1 MNERSKNVLP
11 RILMLPVKL
20 ALGFIGFIIVLV
32 LLGLVAIG
40 IENLRGARAW
50 ESAKRDHEA
59 AGDPLGMDA
68 IIPRP
73 VPPESNF
80 AETPLLKPLLDY
92 RQGEKQMSANR
103 AEAMEKLKELNLG
116 NAEGMTD
123 RLPDGR
129 FNLAGWQRYFAAG
142 GAGTP
147 ADDVL
152 AGLQKWDAEL
162 AELETASRRPFARFD
177 IHYKEGFST
186 LLPHLAQLKGL
197 LRVFELRSAAL
208 LAAGNTASALKDI
221 ETSERIATSMDG
233 EPLLISML
241 VEYAGQTFVTRM
253 AWQGLVDHRWN
264 SAELERLQA
273 LFAGRSDPLR
283 RYVSAIQ
290 GERAF
295 ALAGIDPETA
305 KLAEVF
311 SQIQNGQNGPQ
322 MEAVGRLVPR
332 GWIRQNQVTIARFYD
347 AVFRNP
353 HTTANQVSLGASDD
367 GIPKVINDRFWPYA
381 ILARQL
387 VGSVANAEIKSFR
400 MLAIDRMAV
409 IACALER
416 YRMANGAYPK
426 TLDNLVPQFISALPA
441 DPANG
446 GSFAYQPQDEE
457 WYQLASAGPPA
468 TKIERPGEKVEV
480 AWAWP
485 APVASKQRL
494 F

>member
-1 MNERSKNVLP
+1 M
-11 RILMLPVKL
+11 
-20 ALGFIGFIIVLV
+20 
-32 LLGLVAIG
+32 
-40 IENLRGARAW
+40 
-50 ESAKRDHEA
+50 SAKRA
-59 AGDPLGMDA
+59 DA
-68 IIPRP
+68 
-73 VPPESNF
+73 
-80 AETPLLKPLLDY
+80 T
-92 RQGEKQMSANR
+92 
-103 AEAMEKLKELNLG
+103 EKLKEMNLG
-116 NAEGMTD
+116 NTKGMTD

-129 FNLAGWQRYFAAG
+129 INLAGWQQYFAAG

-162 AELETASRRPFARFD
+162 TELESASRRPSARFD
-177 IHYKEGFST
+177 IHYKEGFSA

-197 LRVFELRSAAL
+197 LLVFELRSAAL
-208 LAAGNTASALKDI
+208 LAAGNTAGALKDI
-221 ETSERIATSMDG
+221 ETSERIATSIDG

-264 SAELERLQA
+264 AAQLERLQA

-283 RYVSAIQ
+283 RYASAIK

-295 ALAGIDPETA
+295 ALAGIDPENA

-322 MEAVGRLVPR
+322 MEVLGRIAPS
-332 GWIRQNQVTIARFYD
+332 GWIRQNQVTIVRFYD
-347 AVFRNP
+347 AALRHP
-353 HTTANQVSLGASDD
+353 HTAANQIFSGETGD
-367 GIPKVINDRFWPYA
+367 GIPKIVDDRFWPYT

-387 VGSVANAEIKSFR
+387 VASIANAEIKSFR

-416 YRMANGAYPK
+416 YRLVNGTYPK
-426 TLDNLVPQFISALPA
+426 ALENLVPEFISALPA

-446 GSFAYQPQDEE
+446 GSFSYQPQDGE
-457 WYQLASAGPPA
+457 WYQLVSAGPPA
-468 TKIERPGEKVEV
+468 IKIERPGEKAEV